1 MRNDDIFQYMKDFGF
16 YPGYSNIETCKYY
29 GSIEDMGQITDNY
42 GKSDVFDEEI
52 KHNRSNIY
60 EFLDKTWRKRLEAI
74 RKNNFEKNNLKNSIL
89 KQKHDLFQT
98 LL

>member
-1 MRNDDIFQYMKDFGF
+1 
-16 YPGYSNIETCKYY
+16 
-29 GSIEDMGQITDNY
+29 MGQITDDY

-74 RKNNFEKNNLKNSIL
+74 RKNNFEKII
-89 KQKHDLFQT
+89 
-98 LL
+98 